1 MPGGRA
7 GSLLTWP
14 QMSGEKNCAVCGRT
28 ILAGE
33 RVRGYASP
41 DGPRTVCALCEAGAE
56 QMGWRVGEAVEE
68 DAPIGEPKRRPG
80 LAARLRLPRRA
91 RRDPEPAPPP
101 GVEDDDPAAAGMRGA
116 APAEPPALHPFE
128 RAAIRFNASEA
139 GRTVAGLARTLGDP
153 LVSVGAAAGTPGE
166 VRITVAWELSWY
178 QWGVDL
184 GDELRPVYELKKGF
198 EVEEIDA
205 AARQWNASAQDGRVV
220 MVAPPR
226 RAAANGRPVHR

>member
-1 MPGGRA
+1 MPGGRG

-33 RVRGYASP
+33 RVHGYASP

-56 QMGWRVGEAVEE
+56 RLGWRSGEAVEE
-68 DAPIGEPKRRPG
+68 DAPAGEPKRRPG
-80 LAARLRLPRRA
+80 LAARLRLPRRP

-101 GVEDDDPAAAGMRGA
+101 AVEDDDPAAAGMRGA
-116 APAEPPALHPFE
+116 APAEPAALHPFE

-153 LVSVGAAAGTPGE
+153 LVSVGAAAGTPSE

-184 GDELRPVYELKKGF
+184 GDELRPVFQLDKGM
-198 EVEEIDA
+198 EISQLDS
-205 AARQWNASAQDGRVV
+205 AARQWNASLVEGGRVV
-220 MVAPPR
+220 LAAPSHDG
-226 RAAANGRPVHR
+226 AAGQPARG